1 MINYVK
7 SYFPEILFSNYGRT
21 IIINDFMNDHLEEQN
36 QRGQTELKV
45 ASLQTGQV
53 LQCLFD
59 FVTMSHKVYQAGLKL
74 LPALAF

>member
-36 QRGQTELKV
+36 QWAQTELKV

-53 LQCLFD
+53 GQCLFD
-59 FVTMSHKVYQAGLKL
+59 FVTMSHKVY
-74 LPALAF
+74 